1 MLIFLSKSRLILIAL
16 ITGILL
22 LTSDSEKKPP
32 YSMNDII
39 KLPNP
44 QHKGATS
51 LEQCLKERHSSR
63 NYQQNPVPLEKVA
76 QLLWAAQG
84 TNRKEGYRT
93 APSAGALYPLELY
106 IVAGKVTGLPQGIY
120 RYLTNSHQLEIIA
133 EGDKRTELSRAA
145 LGQRCVKDCAAILV
159 ISAVY
164 ERTTGKYGKR
174 GIRYAHIEVGHA
186 AQNIYLQAVSLNLGT
201 VFVGAFYDD
210 RVQEIMRMKEKEVP
224 CCIMPVGQIK

>member
-1 MLIFLSKSRLILIAL
+1 MSHRI
-16 ITGILL
+16 
-22 LTSDSEKKPP
+22 
-32 YSMNDII
+32 N
-39 KLPNP
+39 LPNP
-44 QHKGATS
+44 QHEGTTS
-51 LEQCLKERHSSR
+51 LEQCLKERRSSR

-93 APSAGALYPLELY
+93 APSAGALYPLEIY
-106 IVAGKVTGLPQGIY
+106 VVAGNVTGLTQGIY
-120 RYLTNSHQLEIIA
+120 RYLTNSHQLEVIA

-145 LGQRCVKDCAAILV
+145 LGQRCVKDCAVILV

-186 AQNIYLQAVSLNLGT
+186 AQNIYLQAVSLHLGT
-201 VFVGAFYDD
+201 VFVGAFYDE
-210 RVQEIMRMKEKEVP
+210 RVHEIMRMKENEVP